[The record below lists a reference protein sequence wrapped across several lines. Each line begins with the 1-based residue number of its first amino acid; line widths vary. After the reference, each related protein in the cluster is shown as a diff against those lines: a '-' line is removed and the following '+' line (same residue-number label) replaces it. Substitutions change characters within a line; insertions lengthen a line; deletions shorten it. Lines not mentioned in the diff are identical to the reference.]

1 MKFKFPR
8 LRIGMRT
15 VKTVAAVIIA
25 MVIVDLYGATSS
37 KLILAMLGAIAAV
50 QPTFKES
57 LESCLTQFAGV
68 FFGAVVSVLLLM
80 LPLHPLVSSGIGIIL
95 VITLY
100 NLLGIRYSPALACM
114 IVVSMCYETDA
125 RPIVYAAGRIW
136 DTSIGLSVGMVIN
149 TLVFPYDNSRQIRQA
164 VEALDKAVIA
174 FLEDM
179 FDGDD
184 QLPDAKEMTA
194 AINEMGRQL
203 ATFSNQRLLMRL
215 RRQKEQIEVFQLCEG
230 KSRELLAR
238 LEVLSRMSR
247 PGRLNEENRRRLIAC
262 GADIRDERPLDSVL
276 ERDVVTNYHIEQILR
291 LRRELLDILKK
302 A

>member
-1 MKFKFPR
+1 MEFKLPR
-8 LRIGMRT
+8 LHIGMRT
-15 VKTVAAVIIA
+15 VKTATAVIIA

-37 KLILAMLGAIAAV
+37 KLILAMLGAMAAV
-50 QPTFKES
+50 QPTFKDS

-68 FFGAVVSVLLLM
+68 FFGAVVSVLLMM
-80 LPLHPLVSSGIGIIL
+80 LPLHPLVASGIGIVL

-114 IVVSMCYETDA
+114 IVVSMCYDTNA

-136 DTSIGLSVGMVIN
+136 DTAIGLSVGMVIN

-164 VEALDKAVIA
+164 VEMLDKEVIA

-194 AINEMGRQL
+194 TINEMGRQL

-215 RRQKEQIEVFQLCEG
+215 RRQQEQIEAFRLCEG

-247 PGRLNEENRRRLIAC
+247 PGRLNEENRRRLITC
-262 GADIRDERPLDSVL
+262 GADIRDKRPLDSIL